1 MTNTKGEN
9 PGTVQENFEEGE
21 RASLGTK
28 FPPRPGPLPPDGS
41 RVEAEGRYTFQASS
55 RDTGIGVGGWG
66 NMMQLEPKWLR

>member
-1 MTNTKGEN
+1 MTNTKGEKPRHR
-9 PGTVQENFEEGE
+9 PGKFEKGE

-41 RVEAEGRYTFQASS
+41 RVEAGGRYTFQASS